1 MVSQS
6 GTLARRRPAARAAR
20 APLSLRHPAVLLGLT
35 CGTLVL
41 LGLVMIL
48 SASHVESFE
57 QYGSSFMIF
66 KRQLLWAAV
75 GAVAYLVCARI
86 DYRRWRGAGYLGFVV
101 VTALLVAVLIPG
113 VGVVAGGSARW
124 LGVGPFTFQP
134 SEAAKLVLVLL
145 LADVFARKDERLLQE
160 PAHTYLPALPALGV
174 LALLVMLQPD
184 MGTTIILAAIVFGL
198 VFVAGAPLR
207 YLVPAGVLGALLA
220 AAFALGADYRR
231 ARVLAF
237 MDPWADPL
245 NTGYHTIQSLIALGS
260 GGWFGV
266 GLGASRQKWSYIP
279 NAHTD
284 FIFSILGEET
294 GLIGTLTVLALFAFL
309 AYLGVR
315 TARRAPDRFGMLIA
329 AGVTVWIATQAILN
343 IGAVSATLPVT
354 GVPLPL
360 VSFGG
365 TSLVILLAALGIVT
379 NIARQERPARR
390 RRR

>member
-1 MVSQS
+1 V
-6 GTLARRRPAARAAR
+6 TA
-20 APLSLRHPAVLLGLT
+20 LSLRHPAVLLGLT
-35 CGTLVL
+35 CGALVL

-57 QYGSSFMIF
+57 RYGSSFMIF
-66 KRQLLWAAV
+66 KRQLLWAVV
-75 GAVAYLVCARI
+75 GVIAYLVCARI
-86 DYRRWRGAGYLGFVV
+86 DYRRWRGAGYIGFPIVA
-101 VTALLVAVLIPG
+101 ALLVAVLIPG
-113 VGVVAGGSARW
+113 IGVSAGGSARW
-124 LGVGPFTFQP
+124 LALGPVTFQP

-160 PAHTYLPALPALGV
+160 PAHTYLPALPLLGL

-184 MGTTIILAAIVFGL
+184 MGTTILLAAIVFGMM
-198 VFVAGAPLR
+198 FVAGAPLR
-207 YLVPAGVLGALLA
+207 YLVPAGTLGATFA
-220 AAFALGADYRR
+220 AVVALVADYRR
-231 ARVLAF
+231 ARILAF

-245 NTGYHTIQSLIALGS
+245 KTGYHTIQSLIALGS

-294 GLIGTLTVLALFAFL
+294 GLIGTLTVLALFVFL

-315 TARRAPDRFGMLIA
+315 AARRAPDRFGMMIA
-329 AGVTVWIATQAILN
+329 SGVTIWVSTQALVN

-365 TSLVILLAALGIVT
+365 TSLVILLASLGIVT
-379 NIARQERPARR
+379 NIARHERPARR